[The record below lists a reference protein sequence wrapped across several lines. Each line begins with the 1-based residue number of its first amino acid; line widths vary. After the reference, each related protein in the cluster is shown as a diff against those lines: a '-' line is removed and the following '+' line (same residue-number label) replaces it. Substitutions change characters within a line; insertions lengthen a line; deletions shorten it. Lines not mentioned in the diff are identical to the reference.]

1 MYAKHFPDVWA
12 GRVFSQS
19 TGPTGVAIPLYSGTS
34 AAGGVP
40 ILNPAG
46 SGVNIEL
53 ISVEFGYASGTAAIT
68 PIGLFAG
75 FCPGIGSANG
85 CSAFAVTTA
94 VNANLGIIGGSK
106 VMSSNSGAVTVTAA
120 TLTPPVNGI
129 AGAGWVR
136 GVASINLESTASG
149 TPVPTTFCYLD
160 FDGSVLIPPGMIVYF
175 AGFLAS
181 VAAYATTV
189 VWKEIPIT
197 GR

>member
-1 MYAKHFPDVWA
+1 MYALHFTDTWG

-19 TGPTGVAIPLYSGTS
+19 NGPSGAAFPLYSGTA

-53 ISVEFGYASGTAAIT
+53 ISVDINWVSGTAAIS
-68 PIGLFAG
+68 PIALFAG
-75 FCPGIGSANG
+75 FCPGVGSANG
-85 CSAFAVTTA
+85 CSAFAATTA
-94 VNANLGIIGGSK
+94 VNANLGIIGGSR
-106 VMSSNSGAVTVTAA
+106 VLSSNTGAVTVTAA

-129 AGAGWVR
+129 PGAGWVR
-136 GVASINLESTASG
+136 GIASINLEASTLTPQG
-149 TPVPTTFCYLD
+149 TSFTHLD
-160 FDGSVLIPPGMIVYF
+160 FGGSLLFPPGMIIYL
-175 AGFLAS
+175 AGLLAS
-181 VAAYATTV
+181 VALYATTV